1 MKNISKIKLNL
12 VKEKLYTEGLVNRLY
27 EDIANYGEGDVEAK
41 VLMESILKEEK
52 DKSIISDIVDD
63 FKLAPKFLFTFGTGI
78 TAFYGPIQRLLEGSG
93 ISMSEYEIYLLIIT
107 AVATMINESNVDTL
121 IQSLKEKGIYSSL
134 EDVKEYIT
142 NSKKLINTVTKNVLG
157 TTYSL
162 SDVLGFTALLVPTM
176 NLLSDIIDQYGLT
189 SKNLGVMLK
198 GIVLSASVYG
208 IKSVVKR
215 IKNKLN

>member
-107 AVATMINESNVDTL
+107 AVATMINESNTDTL
-121 IQSLKEKGIYSSL
+121 VQSLKEKGIYSSL

-176 NLLSDIIDQYGLT
+176 NLLSDIIEQYGLT

-208 IKSVVKR
+208 IKSVVKK

>member
-12 VKEKLYTEGLVNRLY
+12 VKEKLYIESLVNQLY

-41 VLMESILKEEK
+41 ALMESILKEEK

-107 AVATMINESNVDTL
+107 AVATMINESNIDALT
-121 IQSLKEKGIYSSL
+121 QSLKEKGIYSSL
-134 EDVKEYIT
+134 QDVKEYIT
-142 NSKKLINTVTKNVLG
+142 NSKKLINIVTKNVLG

-176 NLLSDIIDQYGLT
+176 NLLSNIINDYGIT
-189 SKNLGVMLK
+189 SKTLTVMLK
-198 GIVLSASVYG
+198 GVILSASVYG
-208 IKSVVKR
+208 IKNIIKK
-215 IKNKLN
+215 IKNKLD

>member
-93 ISMSEYEIYLLIIT
+93 ISMSEYEIYLL
-107 AVATMINESNVDTL
+107 TL
-121 IQSLKEKGIYSSL
+121 MHS
-134 EDVKEYIT
+134 
-142 NSKKLINTVTKNVLG
+142 VTL
-157 TTYSL
+157 
-162 SDVLGFTALLVPTM
+162 
-176 NLLSDIIDQYGLT
+176 
-189 SKNLGVMLK
+189 
-198 GIVLSASVYG
+198 
-208 IKSVVKR
+208 
-215 IKNKLN
+215 